1 MSMKT
6 VTLTELF
13 IVHEYQCLQE
23 LQKKKKKKERKGEH
37 PGEEI
42 LK

>member
-1 MSMKT
+1 MKT

-23 LQKKKKKKERKGEH
+23 LKKKKKERKGEH